1 MILKKGA
8 DMKNR
13 LTIISLCMCLVFCSF
28 SFAFADGDTN
38 IDSKYMSDYSIETQV
53 ERDTFNPGE
62 FTVDLAL
69 TAVDWLGGGVSD
81 KSTSLK
87 FKTGARMISLSEKLP
102 NLAAFAVAEE
112 IAKASMTG
120 NTFLCSRLPG
130 GTWDGQTGEWKTIID
145 APVENIRSALNDFN
159 GYLTVTD
166 MEMRDSAEAPKLPAF
181 YDNMI
186 LLKAGTSIQYGNTV
200 ITFKKD
206 CEIDELYDEYAQKEY
221 YKSTFAENIY
231 RIQQATETTEASESA
246 IVLNLAKNS
255 YIQFC
260 EKKILANSNIS
271 VSIDGADAG
280 DADPLSAVSA
290 ALQSAEKTSTKYK
303 DSEGRSMVP
312 HQDYRPYGDV
322 HKDKTYYIHKCD
334 VNGVFDSGFGLINEL
349 LGVFAQKDANFI
361 VIADGEASESAGRE
375 PDPDAEVSAEIKIS
389 SPEAAPCEHLNTY
402 VEGEIKPTVTTAGY
416 SGDVYCADCGEF
428 LSEGEMLD
436 KLPSSIKLKY
446 TSLTLKVGQ
455 STTAE
460 KVTFVKG
467 DSIKSVTSSNSSIV
481 KGVKSGSTGIKL
493 TAGKKT
499 GTAKVTVKLAG
510 GKSAAVTV
518 KVQKSAVACTGLTV
532 SSGTSVSIKKGKT
545 HQIKV
550 TRKPVTCVQKITYK
564 SSKKSVAT
572 VTSSGKVKAVKKGT
586 AKITIKCGTKT
597 KTVKITVK

>member
-416 SGDVYCADCGEF
+416 SGDVYCADCGGKMYNHRGMAKNQWHTF
-428 LSEGEMLD
+428 TPDPVTGL
-436 KLPSSIKLKY
+436 LPADSYQCRTYTMSSRREEKKCFSHYITTQALR
-446 TSLTLKVGQ
+446 TLTPPSPSGTGR
-455 STTAE
+455 SFCAGSGRPPPCARPPTPRPSA
-460 KVTFVKG
+460 
-467 DSIKSVTSSNSSIV
+467 SASARPR
-481 KGVKSGSTGIKL
+481 SGSTSW
-493 TAGKKT
+493 T
-499 GTAKVTVKLAG
+499 GF
-510 GKSAAVTV
+510 
-518 KVQKSAVACTGLTV
+518 
-532 SSGTSVSIKKGKT
+532 
-545 HQIKV
+545 
-550 TRKPVTCVQKITYK
+550 P
-564 SSKKSVAT
+564 
-572 VTSSGKVKAVKKGT
+572 
-586 AKITIKCGTKT
+586 
-597 KTVKITVK
+597 